1 MAQQALHDEFE
12 IVRFQH
18 TSVPEGFFK
27 NTNSTMAS
35 RLVDAKC
42 DAMRKI
48 SHLTFRM
55 FHSELHHVSL
65 SVCFQCT
72 RVPL

>member
-12 IVRFQH
+12 LVRFQH

-27 NTNSTMAS
+27 NTSSTMAS

-42 DAMRKI
+42 DAM
-48 SHLTFRM
+48 
-55 FHSELHHVSL
+55 
-65 SVCFQCT
+65 
-72 RVPL
+72 